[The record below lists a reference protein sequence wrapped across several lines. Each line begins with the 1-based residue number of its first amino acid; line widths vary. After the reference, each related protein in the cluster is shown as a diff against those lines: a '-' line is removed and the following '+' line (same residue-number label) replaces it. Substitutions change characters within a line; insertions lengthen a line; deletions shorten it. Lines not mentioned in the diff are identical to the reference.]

1 MYGHT
6 GHVRFLTCV
15 EMTNANMPPLLAAPT
30 LRTDSANNNNKKDEV
45 DAPHPHDRNKRRSSV
60 ATMTAALATRML
72 VISGG
77 DGYEDFRTNVVNE
90 AAGKD
95 DSTNHLLLWQV

>member
-15 EMTNANMPPLLAAPT
+15 EMTSPQSPTATTANKSFNEEEDTEEKQENLDIHSPHRRTSMAAAT
-30 LRTDSANNNNKKDEV
+30 
-45 DAPHPHDRNKRRSSV
+45 
-60 ATMTAALATRML
+60 ATMATRML
-72 VISGG
+72 IISGG
-77 DGYEDFRTNVVNE
+77 DGYEDFSRNNSSNE
-90 AAGKD
+90 VAGRD